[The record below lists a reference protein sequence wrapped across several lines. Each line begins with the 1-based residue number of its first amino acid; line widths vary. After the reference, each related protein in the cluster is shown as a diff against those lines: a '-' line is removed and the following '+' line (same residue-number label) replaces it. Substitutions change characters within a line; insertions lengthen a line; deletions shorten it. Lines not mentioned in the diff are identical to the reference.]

1 MPLDLLKTEQDRISK
16 RLAFLEAQIEAGA
29 TEYEQAQAHMGD
41 CLALAKDCHATYIS
55 IDDSL
60 RRIANQAFFDKLY
73 VAEADTVDGESGVP
87 FNIMFNPVVQAT
99 ALRRQADGE
108 LSRTQTGDVGGLNND
123 DLVGFP
129 GAYSKKSLVA
139 ARWRQILEL
148 ARKSHRKS
156 DPPAPRSRELSRDDT
171 VSILAAAQGHDSIS
185 AISRALGIR
194 RGTVRKVLKEHG
206 IQMQDG
212 RRGLSD
218 EAKAEVRS
226 LAADGVPRK
235 KLAEMFGVS
244 LASIGRAIAAASAG
258 AESSQTTPTPASPTS
273 PPRP

>member
-1 MPLDLLKTEQDRISK
+1 M
-16 RLAFLEAQIEAGA
+16 
-29 TEYEQAQAHMGD
+29 
-41 CLALAKDCHATYIS
+41 
-55 IDDSL
+55 
-60 RRIANQAFFDKLY
+60 
-73 VAEADTVDGESGVP
+73 
-87 FNIMFNPVVQAT
+87 
-99 ALRRQADGE
+99 
-108 LSRTQTGDVGGLNND
+108 
-123 DLVGFP
+123 GFP

-156 DPPAPRSRELSRDDT
+156 DSPAPRSRELSRDDT
-171 VSILAAAQGHDSIS
+171 VSILSAAQGHDSIS

-194 RGTVRKVLKEHG
+194 RGTVRKVLKDYG
-206 IQMQDG
+206 FQMQDG

-244 LASIGRAIAAASAG
+244 LASIGRAIG
-258 AESSQTTPTPASPTS
+258 AHQ
-273 PPRP
+273 